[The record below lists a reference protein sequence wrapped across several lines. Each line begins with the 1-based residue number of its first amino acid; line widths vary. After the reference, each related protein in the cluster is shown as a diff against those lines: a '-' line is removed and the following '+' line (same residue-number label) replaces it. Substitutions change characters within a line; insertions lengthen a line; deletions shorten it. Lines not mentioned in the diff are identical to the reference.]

1 MEKEIEKI
9 YWSIGELAEEFQVAP
24 SLLRHWEKEIDMIKP
39 YKSDKGTRY
48 YSQKDIEIIRTV
60 HHLVKEKGYT
70 LKGAQEAVKNN
81 FVKESSEAFLV
92 NTLTKMKELLL
103 EIKENL

>member
-1 MEKEIEKI
+1 MREVEKR
-9 YWSIGELAEEFQVAP
+9 YWSIGELATEFQVAP

-39 YKSDKGTRY
+39 YKNEKGTRY

-70 LKGAQEAVKNN
+70 LKGAQEAVKSN
-81 FVKESSEAFLV
+81 FLKESTEAYFV
-92 NTLTKMKELLL
+92 NTFTKIKELLL
-103 EIKENL
+103 EIKKEL

>member
-1 MEKEIEKI
+1 MEEIEKM
-9 YWSIGELAEEFQVAP
+9 YWSIGELAELLQVAP

-39 YKSDKGTRY
+39 FKNEKGTRY

-70 LKGAQEAVKNN
+70 LKGAQEAIKNN
-81 FVKESSEAFLV
+81 FVKESREACLV
-92 NTLTKMKELLL
+92 NTLVKVKELLL